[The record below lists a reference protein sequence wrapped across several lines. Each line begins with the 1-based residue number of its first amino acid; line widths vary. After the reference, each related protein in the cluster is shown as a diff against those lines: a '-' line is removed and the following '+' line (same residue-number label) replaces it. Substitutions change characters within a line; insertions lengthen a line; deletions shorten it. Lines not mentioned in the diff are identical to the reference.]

1 MNREDIIKYS
11 LSLPNTYKD
20 YPFPDDNTS
29 ITMKHLE
36 NNKWFALIMNVK
48 GKVYLNVKTIPD
60 YSELLR
66 SSYDYII
73 PAYHMNKEHW
83 NTIIIDD
90 RVDSSLVEELIEQ
103 SYELTKN
110 NMKKRIKNK

>member
-11 LSLPNTYKD
+11 LSLPNTYED
-20 YPFPDDNTS
+20 YPFPEDNTS

-36 NNKWFALIMNVK
+36 NKKWFALIMNVK
-48 GKVYLNVKTIPD
+48 DKVYLNVKTDPN

-83 NTIIIDD
+83 NTIIVDD
-90 RVDSSLVEELIEQ
+90 KVDVSLVEELIEQ
-103 SYELTKN
+103 SYKLTENKIQ
-110 NMKKRIKNK
+110 KRRKSK